1 MAAKREEIGEV
12 VSSATARFQ
21 RVGPRKVR
29 FVIDMIRGMTVGQAQ
44 TALQLIH
51 RPSAAPMLVR
61 LLKSAAANSERSD
74 AENLIVGRV
83 WANGGPMM
91 KRWRPRAF
99 GRGARIRKRLS
110 HITIQLTRP
119 VGEEA

>member
-1 MAAKREEIGEV
+1 MAGQREEVGEV

-29 FVIDMIRGMTVGQAQ
+29 FVADMIRGMTVSQAH

-51 RPSAAPMLVR
+51 RPSAAPMVER
-61 LLKSAAANSERSD
+61 LLKSAASNSERHD
-74 AENLIVGRV
+74 AENLVIGRIWV
-83 WANGGPMM
+83 NGGPMM

-99 GRGARIRKRLS
+99 GRGARIRKRSS
-110 HITIQLTRP
+110 HITIQLTEP